1 VTGDRILQVT
11 TGSTVVLGIAAGAA
25 VAWPDTMAVPYAV
38 LGILAFLGGCAA
50 FLWSFAI
57 ALGRSRSEELSV
69 AGLYFLTGSA
79 PKAVQRRLLGA
90 LVVQSVIVVAAAFA
104 QPFTA
109 VAFGVL
115 APMLGL
121 GLIGLWGARYGTF
134 PERDDS
140 RGRRSAP

>member
-1 VTGDRILQVT
+1 MTGDRILQAAT
-11 TGSTVVLGIAAGAA
+11 WSTVVLGLAAGAA

-38 LGILAFLGGCAA
+38 VGIVAFVAGCAA

-57 ALGRSRSEELSV
+57 ALGRSRTEELSV

-79 PKAVQRRLLGA
+79 PKDVQRRLLGA
-90 LVVQSVIVVAAAFA
+90 LVAQSVIVVAAAA
-104 QPFTA
+104 VRPFTA

-121 GLIGLWGARYGTF
+121 GLVGLWGARYGTF
-134 PERDDS
+134 PERDDP
-140 RGRRSAP
+140 RGRQSAP

>member
-1 VTGDRILQVT
+1 MTGDRILWAAT
-11 TGSTVVLGIAAGAA
+11 WSTVLLAVTAAAA

-38 LGILAFLGGCAA
+38 VGIVAFVAGCAA

-57 ALGRSRSEELSV
+57 ALGRSRTEELSV

-90 LVVQSVIVVAAAFA
+90 LLVQSVIAVVAAAA
-104 QPFTA
+104 QPYTA

-121 GLIGLWGARYGTF
+121 GLVGLWGARYGTF
-134 PERDDS
+134 PERDDP
-140 RGRRSAP
+140 RGRQSAP